1 MNLLASAHASPLG
14 LLLVLAVIV
23 PLLGLAPLL
32 LLKARA
38 AERSALMFLAAGLA
52 IVCALCFEVARS
64 GAPLAYFLGGFR
76 PPLGVGLRAD
86 GFSAFM
92 LGVTAVVMVAAGLF
106 AMTAPKAD
114 TPRMPLAFWML
125 LLGVWSALNLVYVAD
140 DLFALYV
147 ALELLTFAAVPL
159 VCLDGRAQT
168 IAAALQYLLFALF
181 GSVLYLLGAAL
192 LYGTYGTLDI
202 LLLAQRAHG
211 EPALLAA
218 LALMT
223 AGMVA
228 KAALFPFY
236 LWLPAAHA
244 GAPAAASAI
253 LSAVVIKAPIFLVVR
268 FWYDIASP
276 AQTAAVAPILAAL
289 GAGAVVLCGVF
300 ALRQARLKLLIAYS
314 TAAQIGY
321 LFLMFPLA
329 AASAGAGIW
338 GAIAW
343 TGGALHLV
351 SHALSKAA
359 MFMAAGVIAETLG
372 HDRIAQLSGVGR
384 IVPISVFAFG
394 LGGLSLMGLPP
405 SGGFVA
411 KVMLLTSAVQ
421 QGAWWI
427 AVVILLGGLLAAG
440 YVLRVLLP
448 ALQRPHAELVP
459 VPVAR
464 WREMVALALA
474 LGAVALGFVPLQ
486 PAAFLAIGR
495 PASWDGAVP

>member
-244 GAPAAASAI
+244 
-253 LSAVVIKAPIFLVVR
+253 
-268 FWYDIASP
+268 
-276 AQTAAVAPILAAL
+276 
-289 GAGAVVLCGVF
+289 VLCGVF

-329 AASAGAGIW
+329 AASAGAGVW